1 MKILAVCG
9 MGIGSSMLLR
19 MNAEKALKRLGLT
32 DVDFDIADIGSA
44 RGQAAT
50 ADIVITSKELAEQL
64 GPVKAKVV
72 TITNYVSIDEMVTK
86 LRAVLE
92 AK

>member
-19 MNAEKALKRLGLT
+19 LNAEKALKRIGRT

-44 RGQAAT
+44 RGLAAT
-50 ADIVITSKELAEQL
+50 ADIVLTSKELAEQL

-72 TITNYVSIDEMVTK
+72 TITNFVSVDEMATK
-86 LRAVLE
+86 LQAALE
-92 AK
+92 SK